1 MKTIKDYKLKEFTET
16 PLSCVGKYPIATIAQ
31 ASDLRPIRLICEW
44 GKLEYVLTPFDIV
57 YTAIGKDGRI
67 ISDGTRQWPV
77 ANETDSDETIR
88 IVAREIAD
96 LVSSSRS

>member
-1 MKTIKDYKLKEFTET
+1 MKTTKDYKLREFTET
-16 PLSCVGKYPIATIAQ
+16 QPPYIGKHPMATIRQ

-77 ANETDSDETIR
+77 ANETDSDETVR